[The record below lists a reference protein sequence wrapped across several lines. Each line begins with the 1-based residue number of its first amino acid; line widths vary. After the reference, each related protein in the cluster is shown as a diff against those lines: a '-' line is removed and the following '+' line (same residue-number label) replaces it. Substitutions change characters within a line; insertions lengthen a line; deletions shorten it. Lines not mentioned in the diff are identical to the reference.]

1 MEKFYL
7 QVLQMYVQYIHSWFY
22 FCELF
27 CFFFV
32 PRSKIHF
39 WKKINFI
46 FAQLGTQKC
55 VNFYY
60 LILYNNKYKLTIK
73 EIDYYLAR

>member
-7 QVLQMYVQYIHSWFY
+7 QVLQMYVHTYIVGFI
-22 FCELF
+22 FVNCF
-27 CFFFV
+27 VFFFV